1 MANKYRYVDIELD
14 KPRRL
19 RYDLNA
25 LCELEDRFNK
35 PIMEL
40 LKDVGQNMSIKLVR
54 TLVWAGLIHEDKDL
68 TEAQVGEMIDL
79 SNIIE
84 VQEKL
89 TEALSTSF
97 SGKNPKGPVTKK
109 KENQSGTGM
118 K

>member
-14 KPRRL
+14 KPRKL

-25 LCELEDRFNK
+25 LCELEDRFDK
-35 PIMEL
+35 PIMEIL
-40 LKDVGQNMSIKLVR
+40 SGIGEKMSIKLVR
-54 TLVWAGLIHEDKDL
+54 TLVWAGLIHEDEEL
-68 TEAQVGEMIDL
+68 TEKQVGTMVDM
-79 SNIIE
+79 SNIME